1 MPPALRYLHKLTG
14 PLITSK
20 HLGLFSQKCLI
31 SQIVQYSNNVHL
43 QGRIADSPF
52 PDNDIKL
59 KESYLYDNREVSSD
73 IVTKTHVGRLVTS
86 ERLCSTNKHEEILL
100 TSKPQGTEGR
110 LPPEKLLHVYQV
122 LSESLPKIFVQPM
135 DYSVYSKNI
144 VFEDNIRNIRTEG
157 LINYVKQVA
166 LLRTVAHIKFAYV
179 KFDVLK
185 ITQHPEDGTVRI
197 RWRIVGVSGLKVMV
211 QFWKYKL
218 WKMKETI
225 QQNEAWHD
233 GFSTFYVN
241 AEGKIVRH
249 VADKMMPDSDSVT
262 EERSTDLNSAKLALM
277 VSVIPRFSEIGLF
290 T

>member
-14 PLITSK
+14 SLITSK

-31 SQIVQYSNNVHL
+31 SQSVQYSNIVHL
-43 QGRIADSPF
+43 QRRIVDNPF

-59 KESYLYDNREVSSD
+59 EESYIYDNREISSD
-73 IVTKTHVGRLVTS
+73 IVTKTQISKLVTS
-86 ERLCSTNKHEEILL
+86 DKLCSTNKREEILL

-110 LPPEKLLHVYQV
+110 PPPEKLLHVYKV
-122 LSESLPKIFVQPM
+122 LSESLPKIFIQPM
-135 DYSVYSKNI
+135 DYSLYSKNI
-144 VFEDNIRNIRTEG
+144 VFEDNIRNVRTEG
-157 LINYVKQVA
+157 LINYVRQVA
-166 LLRTVAHIKFAYV
+166 LLRTIAHLKFAYV
-179 KFDVLK
+179 KFDILK

-197 RWRIVGVSGLKVMV
+197 RWRIVGVSGFKVMV

-218 WKMKETI
+218 WKMKKTI
-225 QQNEAWHD
+225 KENEAWYD
-233 GFSTFYVN
+233 GFSTFYIN

-249 VADKMMPDSDSVT
+249 IANKMMPDSDSVT
-262 EERSTDLNSAKLALM
+262 EERSTDFNSTKLALM